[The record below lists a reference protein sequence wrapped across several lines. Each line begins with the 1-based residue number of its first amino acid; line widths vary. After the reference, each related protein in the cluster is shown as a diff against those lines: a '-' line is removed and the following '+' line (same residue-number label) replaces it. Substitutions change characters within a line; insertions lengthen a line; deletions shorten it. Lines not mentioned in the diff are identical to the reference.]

1 MDKWKKGGMT
11 LVKDP
16 RKNAEGY
23 ADPTAYYGMKD
34 VIRQETEVENRATE
48 LIRVLKFII
57 RACGF
62 ELTARIRIKDI
73 KTGKEFR

>member
-1 MDKWKKGGMT
+1 MGNN
-11 LVKDP
+11 DP

-23 ADPTAYYGMKD
+23 SDPTAYYGLKD
-34 VIRQETEVENRATE
+34 VIRQETETERRATE
-48 LIRVLKFII
+48 LIKVLKFII

-62 ELTARIRIKDI
+62 ELTARIRIKDV